1 MAIGSTAIQ
10 ATQGKIDDDNA
21 RIQRHAEKKERELK
35 AQMEAKAAKRERDRN
50 EMVAGLNA
58 QMQAQEER
66 RLKEIADQKRVAVQ
80 YAEEAETY
88 ARQDAEK
95 AARLLKKNESNAA
108 TLKEQIARRALEG
121 TVIDKSMGWVRT
133 MDRREETMNR
143 CRRPLPSPPLQIP
156 ELWRVCQPDTRPA
169 RTLRVFLSRYAS
181 DRGTA

>member
-143 CRRPLPSPPLQIP
+143 CRRPPPPLPSKFQSSGVSANPTHVLHA
-156 ELWRVCQPDTRPA
+156 RCVCS
-169 RTLRVFLSRYAS
+169 FL
-181 DRGTA
+181 DMLLIVEW

>member
-88 ARQDAEK
+88 ARQSELEAL
-95 AARLLKKNESNAA
+95 RKKSQE
-108 TLKEQIARRALEG
+108 
-121 TVIDKSMGWVRT
+121 
-133 MDRREETMNR
+133 
-143 CRRPLPSPPLQIP
+143 
-156 ELWRVCQPDTRPA
+156 
-169 RTLRVFLSRYAS
+169 
-181 DRGTA
+181 